1 MDLLPLHIEYL
12 LTRHAC
18 VIVPGVGAFIV
29 TEKESSF
36 DPEAGIVM
44 PRRREISFN
53 SSVITDDGLL
63 SHSIARREHLPYEAA
78 HRMLNAMIEK
88 LKADLQAEGEASIGL
103 VGRLVRDE
111 EGLVS
116 FMPKGERAAA
126 EVYREER
133 LRRAAAPVAA
143 ASTSAGPAISAEV
156 ADSDAPESSEATSAA
171 GLRSISVPADRYVF
185 TIKKKVAHI
194 AAMFALVLTIGLSL
208 LLPVNHTGE
217 QKAAVISI
225 EKILRTFKV
234 GSDKPDAAAAAASV
248 AVKKDERKN
257 K

>member
-36 DPEAGIVM
+36 DPEAGIVS

-78 HRMLNAMIEK
+78 HRMLKAMTEK

-116 FMPKGERAAA
+116 FIPRAERTAAD
-126 EVYREER
+126 VFREER
-133 LRRAAAPVAA
+133 LRRATSPAAA
-143 ASTSAGPAISAEV
+143 ASASASPSISAEDT
-156 ADSDAPESSEATSAA
+156 ASDASGSSEAASEA
-171 GLRSISVPADRYVF
+171 GFRSISVPADRYVF
-185 TIKKKVAHI
+185 TIRKKVAHI
-194 AAMFALVLTIGLSL
+194 AAMLALVLTIGISL
-208 LLPVNHTGE
+208 LMPVNHTGE

-225 EKILRTFKV
+225 EKIFRTFKG
-234 GSDKPDAAAAAASV
+234 GSDKPGVAVAADSV